1 LEKSEERP
9 DKKPILWLRAR
20 TLQAIRRFFFERDY
34 LEVQTPHLIP
44 APAPE
49 LHIDAIP
56 AGTGYLHTSPELCMK
71 RLLAHG
77 HARLFQLCPCF
88 RQAERGS
95 LHLPEF
101 TLLEWYRAGIDYRG
115 LMEECEEMI
124 LFVSKALD
132 LGEELA
138 YQRKRVLLQG
148 PWHRLSVAEAFDA
161 YAGTSVEEALQ
172 WGTFDQMMV
181 EKIEPRLGAPR
192 PTFLC
197 DYPASLG
204 ALARLKRD
212 NPAVAERFELYLAG
226 LEIANGFS
234 ELNEPLEQRARFH
247 SENEKRRV
255 LGKPLYPMPEKFLK
269 DLERMPQAAGIAL
282 GVDRLV
288 MLFADTACID
298 DVVSFTPEDL

>member
-1 LEKSEERP
+1 M
-9 DKKPILWLRAR
+9 
-20 TLQAIRRFFFERDY
+20 LQAIRRFFFEKDY
-34 LEVQTPHLIP
+34 LEVQTPYLIP

-49 LHIDAIP
+49 PYIDAIP
-56 AGTGYLHTSPELCMK
+56 AGTGYLQTSPELCMK
-71 RLLAHG
+71 RLLAYG

-101 TLLEWYRAGIDYRG
+101 TLLEWYRSGIDYRG
-115 LMEECEEMI
+115 LMEECEDMI
-124 LFVSKALD
+124 LFVSKALG

-148 PWHRLSVAEAFDA
+148 PWHRLSVAEAFHA
-161 YAGTSVEEALQ
+161 YAGMSVKKALQ
-172 WGTFDQMMV
+172 SGTFDQMMV
-181 EKIEPRLGAPR
+181 EKIEPRLGTPR
-192 PTFLC
+192 PTFLY

-204 ALARLKRD
+204 ALARLKKD
-212 NPAVAERFELYLAG
+212 DPAVAERFELYLGG

-234 ELNEPLEQRARFH
+234 ELNDPLEQRARFQ